1 MVSQLL
7 SVTWN
12 FNPTL
17 IQLGSLDVRWYGLMW
32 AFAIGLGAYF
42 FSLFCKREGLPAK
55 LADSV
60 FIYGAIA
67 TILGAR
73 LGHCFFYDPTYYLAD
88 PMKIFAFRDGG
99 LASHGAAVGLLIGLW
114 LFSRNNKMPYLWS
127 LDRVMIPVAIGGA
140 LVRMGNLFNHE
151 IFGHPTDAP
160 WGFRFVDN
168 LSAWMQ
174 GAEPV
179 YTAPSHPTQIYEALA
194 YLVLFGILCVLYY
207 RADSGR
213 RYPGL
218 LFGVGLIGIFLSRF
232 FIEFVKN
239 DQVDF
244 ESTMLFNMGQW
255 LSIPF
260 IIAGVV
266 MVIYGL
272 KHKQNPAPLAEVQ
285 AKAAKQAAVDAARN
299 AKKKK

>member
-1 MVSQLL
+1 MLSQLL

-32 AFAIGLGAYF
+32 ALAIGLGAYF
-42 FSLFCKREGLPAK
+42 FVLFCKREGLPSK
-55 LADSV
+55 LADSI
-60 FIYGAIA
+60 FLYGAVA

-73 LGHCFFYDPTYYLAD
+73 LGHCFFYEPGYYLAD
-88 PMKIFAFRDGG
+88 PIKIFAFRDGG

-114 LFSRNNKMPYLWS
+114 LFSRKNKMPYLWS

-140 LVRMGNLFNHE
+140 FVRLGNLFNHE
-151 IFGHPTDAP
+151 IFGHPTDMP

-168 LSAWMQ
+168 LGAWMN
-174 GAEPV
+174 GAEPI
-179 YTAPSHPTQIYEALA
+179 YTVPSHPTQIYEALA
-194 YLVLFGILCVLYY
+194 YIVLFGILCLLYY
-207 RADSGR
+207 RYDAGR
-213 RYPGL
+213 REPGL
-218 LFGVGLIGIFLSRF
+218 LFGVGLIGVFLSRF
-232 FIEFVKN
+232 LIEFVKN

-255 LSIPF
+255 LSVPF

-266 MVIYGL
+266 MIVYAL

-285 AKAAKQAAVDAARN
+285 AQAAKKEAAEAARN